1 MINHFLI
8 GTDNKCEKKDDMSP
22 MKMCAKQQSNIDVQD
37 LHDDN
42 LDKTIP
48 LSMDDVGK
56 NTPCE
61 ENSKKRVLKKEKY
74 EKKCREN
81 SYIESND
88 RNLKGR
94 KNKLARQHRFES
106 NDSEQQNAVD
116 TFNLAA
122 LQEEMK

>member
-1 MINHFLI
+1 MR
-8 GTDNKCEKKDDMSP
+8 P

-61 ENSKKRVLKKEKY
+61 ENSKKRVLKKEKH

-106 NDSEQQNAVD
+106 NDSEQHNAVD

>member
-56 NTPCE
+56 NTPCK
-61 ENSKKRVLKKEKY
+61 ENCKKRVLKNEKH

-94 KNKLARQHRFES
+94 KNKLARQHRLES
-106 NDSEQQNAVD
+106 NDSEQQNAVE

>member
-48 LSMDDVGK
+48 LSMDDVG
-56 NTPCE
+56 NITPCK
-61 ENSKKRVLKKEKY
+61 ENCKKLVLKKEKH

-94 KNKLARQHRFES
+94 KNKLARQHRLES
-106 NDSEQQNAVD
+106 NDSEQQNAVE

>member
-1 MINHFLI
+1 MLIAFLPYLAFVKSIAFINVCDLFSII
-8 GTDNKCEKKDDMSP
+8 GANKLNSFSL
-22 MKMCAKQQSNIDVQD
+22 AS
-37 LHDDN
+37 LN

-56 NTPCE
+56 STPCK
-61 ENSKKRVLKKEKY
+61 ENCKKRVLKKEKY

-106 NDSEQQNAVD
+106 NDSEQQNAVE